1 MGIQGPKTAEWFGRG
16 KEALVNG
23 VSSGFRY
30 WGDDDTLVI
39 DRGEGAYVYDMD
51 GNRYIDYQLG
61 FGPIILGHGHKPVA
75 DAVAEAAAR
84 GTVFAMTTALEIEAA
99 LAMRNAIP
107 WLDALRFTNTGTEAT
122 MHAIRLARAVTGRDL
137 IVKFEGAYHGAHDY
151 VGYSTAGAPLGNLGN
166 RRSPVPFEVSSGV
179 PSTIRDYIRIA
190 HFNDLEFMEK
200 LFKSDGH
207 RIAGILVE
215 PALGNVFG
223 LMPDD
228 GYMEGLRAITEE
240 WGSMLMFDEV
250 KTGFR
255 LGLGGAAEYLDI
267 VPDIGMYAKSM
278 GNGFPIAAVGGRT
291 EIMSAWA
298 EGGVMQA
305 GTYSG
310 NSVGAAA
317 TVATIAELSTG
328 APYEKITKTGEALMA
343 GLEKILAEQS
353 MDASIIGHPSMFSI
367 FLGEGE
373 LKNYRDTGRHDE
385 DLYSEIIFGMIR
397 RGVMPVDDA
406 KEPWFISSAHSDEDV
421 AETLTAF
428 EEALVEAK
436 A

>member
-1 MGIQGPKTAEWFGRG
+1 MGIQGPKTAEWFNRG
-16 KEALVNG
+16 NKALVNG

-39 DRGEGAYVYDMD
+39 DRGEGAHIYDMD

-75 DAVAEAAAR
+75 DAVAAAAAR
-84 GTVFAMTTALEIEAA
+84 GTVFAMTTALEVQAA
-99 LAMRNAIP
+99 EAMRDAIP

-166 RRSPVPFEVSSGV
+166 RRSPVPLEVSSGV

-207 RIAGILVE
+207 RIAGIIVE

-228 GYMEGLRAITEE
+228 GYMEGLRALTEE

-255 LGLGGAAEYLDI
+255 LGLGGAAESMNI

-278 GNGFPIAAVGGRT
+278 GNGFPIAAVGGRE

-328 APYEKITKTGEALMA
+328 APYERITKTGEALMA

-353 MDASIIGHPSMFSI
+353 VESSIIGVPSMFSI

-385 DLYSEIIFGMIR
+385 DLYSEIIFGMIA

-421 AETLTAF
+421 AVTLAAF